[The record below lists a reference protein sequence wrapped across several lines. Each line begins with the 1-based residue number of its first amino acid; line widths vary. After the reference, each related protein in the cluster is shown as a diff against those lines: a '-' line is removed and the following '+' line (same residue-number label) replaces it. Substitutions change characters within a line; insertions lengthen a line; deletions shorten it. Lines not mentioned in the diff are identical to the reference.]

1 MDHTMLDRETPPK
14 LGTPFCR
21 TAELKY
27 ITGLLEAPHGQAVL
41 VDAGAGQGAST
52 LLRAVGKWAGQRGPL
67 LEIRATPALA
77 AIPHGALHAAVHPCE
92 PYARLTAVT
101 MYRDIYAGFTRQGS
115 AGVEG
120 GLPIITVDGAD
131 FLDAESAGLV
141 SDMVRARAVKAVLA
155 HESTTELPEPLP
167 ELWINGMAELLT
179 LQPLDAEATHEFCQE
194 VLGGAVAT
202 ASSWHIGWAAGGSPL
217 LMRLMMAEAIETG
230 KMGQSSG
237 HWIMDPLFSPGGGR
251 MAEALAHRLRG
262 LGDSER
268 NALDLVALS
277 EPVEEGEVA
286 AVVGRATVASLLG
299 RGLVVQPAGEQGHLR
314 MATPLFGQVIR
325 ATAPK
330 MRSRTLHRQL
340 LSGVGRR
347 IDNPEALLRQTL
359 WTLDSAERVS
369 DSQLL
374 RAATTACSLYQA
386 ENALRLAAAIA
397 LPENA
402 SWAACIRARAKYI
415 AGDYIGAF
423 HELPADRSRGG
434 TLADLLRPVLQR
446 ELLQSMLQHPTDDSH
461 ADAAALRG
469 HGAGLALADPGNRAA
484 ILRRCNEL
492 ASLVDILA
500 MSRDGDYTQ
509 MAEPLQRLLAA
520 PVHPGEEEAALKRAV
535 ALALD
540 AERLTAVGRPVD
552 AKEQA
557 RAALAAPPVDG
568 GAGLFLP
575 ELLVSRAQTATMADG
590 DWLEMEEMLISM
602 AAEGGRSTL
611 GYSGSGSIARGFVL
625 VRQGRMEEALAALDV
640 GVEATVQQD
649 PAQLHGFC
657 TALAAYAAARLGQA
671 KAAENYALM
680 CHPNAGSYL
689 LAAHAEAFLA
699 AAHEH
704 LKHDGGG
711 LAALAQLADTAA
723 AGGLPTIELHA
734 LVLSLDFAPA
744 QGSARMLATAQ
755 RVQGRWS
762 GALRQ
767 YAEAVGGGN
776 VAVQLA
782 TARRLDSSRLHHH
795 AAHMFAVAEATAL
808 KNKEG
813 RLARAARAGAAQ
825 SLGEMG
831 ESAEPGGPP
840 HLLAAAGIVLTR
852 REREIVTFAAG
863 GLSDA
868 EIAEQLQ
875 LSVRTIEGHL
885 YHSYAK
891 LNITSRSQLR
901 DALES

>member
-1 MDHTMLDRETPPK
+1 MNQTILGRETPPQ

-21 TAELKY
+21 TAELEY
-27 ITGLLEAPHGQAVL
+27 ITGLLAAPHGQAVL
-41 VDAGAGQGAST
+41 VDGGAGQGAST
-52 LLRAVGKWAGQRGPL
+52 LLRAVGEWAGQRGPL

-77 AIPHGALHAAVHPCE
+77 ALPHGALHAAVHPGE
-92 PYARLTAVT
+92 PYARLTAVA

-120 GLPIITVDGAD
+120 GLPFITVDGAES
-131 FLDAESAGLV
+131 LDAESAGLV
-141 SDMVRARAVKAVLA
+141 SDMVRARAVKAVLT
-155 HESTTELPEPLP
+155 HESSTELPEPLP

-179 LQPLDAEATHEFCQE
+179 LQPLDADAAHEYCQE
-194 VLGGAVAT
+194 VLGGAVAA

-217 LMRLMMAEAIETG
+217 LMRLMMAEAIEAG

-251 MAEALAHRLRG
+251 LAEALAHRLRG
-262 LGDSER
+262 CGDSER

-277 EPVEEGEVA
+277 EPVAEGEVA
-286 AVVGRATVASLLG
+286 AVVGRAIVAALLS
-299 RGLVVQPAGEQGHLR
+299 RGLVVQPEEGHLR

-325 ATAPK
+325 ATVSK
-330 MRSRTLHRQL
+330 MRSRTLHGQL
-340 LSGVGRR
+340 LSRVGRR
-347 IDNPEALLRQTL
+347 IENPEALLRQTL

-369 DSQLL
+369 DAQLL

-386 ENALRLAAAIA
+386 ETALRLAAAIA

-402 SWAACIRARAKYI
+402 GWAACIRARAKYI
-415 AGDYIGAF
+415 AGDYLGAF
-423 HELPADRSRGG
+423 HELPVDRSGAG
-434 TLADLLRPVLQR
+434 KLTDLLRPVLQR
-446 ELLQSMLQHPTDDSH
+446 ELLQSMLRHPTEESR

-469 HGAGLALADPGNRAA
+469 HGAALALRDPGNRAA

-492 ASLVDILA
+492 ASLVEILA
-500 MSRDGDYTQ
+500 MSRDGDYLR
-509 MAEPLQRLLAA
+509 MAEPLQRLLAT
-520 PVHPGEEEAALKRAV
+520 PVHLDEEESALKRAV

-557 RAALAAPPVDG
+557 RAALTAPPLDG
-568 GAGLFLP
+568 GQWLFLP
-575 ELLVSRAQTATMADG
+575 ELVVSRAQTASMADG
-590 DWLEMEEMLISM
+590 DWPEIEEMLIAM
-602 AAEGGRSTL
+602 AVEGGRSAL
-611 GYSGSGSIARGFVL
+611 GYSGSSSIARGFVL
-625 VRQGRMEEALAALDV
+625 VRQGRMQEALAALDV

-649 PAQLHGFC
+649 PAQIHGFC

-671 KAAENYALM
+671 KAAEHYALM
-680 CHPNAGSYL
+680 CHPHAGSYL

-699 AAHEH
+699 AAREH

-711 LAALAQLADTAA
+711 LAVLAELADTAA
-723 AGGLPTIELHA
+723 ADGLSAVELNA

-767 YAEAVGGGN
+767 YAEAVASEN

-782 TARRLDSSRLHHH
+782 AARRLDSGLLHHH
-795 AAHMFAVAEATAL
+795 AAHMFVVAEATAL
-808 KNKEG
+808 KNKQG
-813 RLARAARAGAAQ
+813 RLARAARAGASR

-831 ESAEPGGPP
+831 EDAEAGSPP
-840 HLLAAAGIVLTR
+840 RLFAIVGNVLTR
-852 REREIVTFAAG
+852 REQEIVTLADG

-868 EIAEQLQ
+868 DIAEQLH

-901 DALES
+901 DALEQ